1 MSGADLFCSS
11 CGTPAERARSQATP
25 AAAASSGSLCTSC
38 GTPLGKGDL
47 FCMACG
53 AKVTQ
58 APCNDVGVGLD
69 DPRENAGIGE
79 SELIEA
85 GGDVGMTVT
94 SGSEDVPKGGK

>member
-1 MSGADLFCSS
+1 
-11 CGTPAERARSQATP
+11 
-25 AAAASSGSLCTSC
+25 
-38 GTPLGKGDL
+38 
-47 FCMACG
+47 MACG